1 MAVLNH
7 VISTP
12 RANTAE
18 ICEVQCFIEVTCE
31 SKHFGLTEGGDQVCE
46 LNDSDGVKDPDDL
59 VTRLWLLH
67 VCNIRQM

>member
-1 MAVLNH
+1 MKFNVSLKSRVNQK
-7 VISTP
+7 
-12 RANTAE
+12 N
-18 ICEVQCFIEVTCE
+18 
-31 SKHFGLTEGGDQVCE
+31 FGLAKVGDHVCE